1 MCLLNT
7 ESTLLSWKRIALPLK
22 FFICSFSKISGSQ
35 NVTCV
40 SLLIYHLVKAFRVPS
55 DFRISRMS
63 LICSLCSYPC
73 HHRLCSLLLELS
85 CSEWMMLSYL
95 HSSKQDDLI
104 TSLIRNS
111 VFHEG
116 TEQTAS
122 QSLAVSISDNQ
133 SFSWWKAMFIFYQLL
148 DQ

>member
-1 MCLLNT
+1 
-7 ESTLLSWKRIALPLK
+7 
-22 FFICSFSKISGSQ
+22 
-35 NVTCV
+35 
-40 SLLIYHLVKAFRVPS
+40 
-55 DFRISRMS
+55 
-63 LICSLCSYPC
+63 
-73 HHRLCSLLLELS
+73 
-85 CSEWMMLSYL
+85 MMLSYL